1 MLDLKLDLG
10 IKIHLLQNYAN
21 GGHKMILSET
31 YTLHNGVQ
39 IPKLGLGTWLID
51 DDKVEQPIVEA
62 IQMGYR
68 HIDTAQAY
76 GNEVGI
82 GKGIKKSGINR
93 EELYI
98 ASKIAAEH
106 KTYESATKSINET
119 LDKLGLDYIDQMI
132 IHSPQPWKEVN
143 QSDNRYIEENRAVWK
158 ALEDAYRAGKV
169 KVIGV
174 SNFLIDDLKN
184 LLETATIKPMI
195 NQILLHVSNTPLE
208 LVEYCQNND
217 IMVEAYSPIAHGVI
231 LNNPKIKEMAD
242 KYNVSVAQLCI
253 RYTIQLGCVSLPKSA
268 NPEHMKS
275 NSQVD
280 FKINKEDMETLKYF
294 EHIDN
299 YGDSSFFPVFGGKL

>member
-1 MLDLKLDLG
+1 
-10 IKIHLLQNYAN
+10 
-21 GGHKMILSET
+21 MILSET

-106 KTYESATKSINET
+106 KTYESAAKSINET

-143 QSDNRYIEENRAVWK
+143 QSDNRYIEENKAVWK
-158 ALEDAYRAGKV
+158 ALENAYCAGKV

-174 SNFLIDDLKN
+174 SNFLIEDLES

-208 LVEYCQNND
+208 LVEYCQKND

-268 NPEHMKS
+268 NPEHMRS

-280 FKINKEDMETLKYF
+280 FEINKEDMETLKHF
-294 EHIDN
+294 KHIDN
-299 YGDSSFFPVFGGKL
+299 YGDNSFFPVFGGKL